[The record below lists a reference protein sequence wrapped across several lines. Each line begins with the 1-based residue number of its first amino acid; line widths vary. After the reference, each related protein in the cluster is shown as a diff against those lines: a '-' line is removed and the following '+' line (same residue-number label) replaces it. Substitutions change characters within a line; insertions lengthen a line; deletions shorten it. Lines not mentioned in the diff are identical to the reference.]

1 VTSAPFEPGLW
12 ISVLPL
18 LLVAAAFTWLLSLPL
33 RKLTV
38 ADSLWSL
45 LLFAA
50 AVVYALGSDPRAPRL
65 APVLWL
71 TALWAARHAAQ
82 VAWRG
87 SRHGESARHAEL
99 RELHQPGFAFK
110 SLYLVFGRQALLAW
124 VVSLPLMGAFASI
137 APLGPLD
144 HLGIGLFAA
153 GLLCA
158 TVADWQLARFRAD
171 PAHAGA
177 VLNRG
182 LWRFSRHPNYF
193 GECCLWWGVYLL
205 ALSAGAWWAWP
216 GPALLTVLL
225 LRLSRRPRPRPAGGS
240 PLPQYADYVLKTNA
254 FFPSRP
260 RD

>member
-1 VTSAPFEPGLW
+1 VTAAPFQFGLW
-12 ISVLPL
+12 FSALPVLL
-18 LLVAAAFTWLLSLPL
+18 AAAAFTWLVSLPM
-33 RKLTV
+33 RRLTV

-65 APVLWL
+65 SPVLWL
-71 TALWAARHAAQ
+71 TALWAARHAVH
-82 VAWRG
+82 VAIRG
-87 SRHGESARHAEL
+87 ARHGESARHAGL
-99 RELHQPGFAFK
+99 RASHQPGFAYK

-137 APLGPLD
+137 APLGWLD
-144 HLGIGLFAA
+144 RLGIALFAV
-153 GLLCA
+153 GLACESM
-158 TVADWQLARFRAD
+158 ADWQLARFRED

-177 VLNRG
+177 VLDRG

-193 GECCLWWGVYLL
+193 GECCLWWGLYLL

-216 GPALLTVLL
+216 GPALLTGLL
-225 LRLSRRPRPRPAGGS
+225 LWLSRRPRTAGGN
-240 PLPQYADYVLKTNA
+240 PVPQYADYVLKTNA
-254 FFPSRP
+254 FFPSKP